1 MKNILKEISE
11 SEKKSILE
19 QHQGGM
25 KVMTENFNKLLNSKL
40 GDVRPIME
48 QLWNKIETQMTNVK
62 TGQKMYF
69 DIIDVYFMDNT
80 CHVDALPRA
89 SYDKFWLMAGF
100 TVNKGQKFVFN
111 FDCDSTNKV
120 EVTFEGRTLKDLG
133 EFTIDNQDAVKKIY
147 NKCGCKKYTGD
158 KFKNRTIAQPKD
170 LPNVGQPQAP
180 TPPTSTVPN
189 TTDSTQQ

>member
-1 MKNILKEISE
+1 MKNILNKMSE
-11 SEKKSILE
+11 EEKQAILE
-19 QHQGGM
+19 QHKGG
-25 KVMTENFNKLLNSKL
+25 KTINTEKFSKLLESKL
-40 GDVRPIME
+40 GDVKPLTE

-69 DIIDVYFMDNT
+69 DIVDVYFMDNT
-80 CHVDALPRA
+80 CHVEALPRA

-120 EVTFEGRTLKDLG
+120 EVTFEGKRSSKGMG
-133 EFTIDNQDAVKKIY
+133 EFTIDKQDAVKKIY

-158 KFKNRTIAQPKD
+158 KFKNRTVAQP
-170 LPNVGQPQAP
+170 PM
-180 TPPTSTVPN
+180 
-189 TTDSTQQ
+189 DSTQL